1 MSTKSSSLTPWDRWR
16 KRRIVVTDTLTGK
29 PVAIDRGVNLFV
41 LALSNAGAQTRFSCE
56 GHPTGFYVLFEAP
69 LELALRIRWA
79 GFFSVELEGHGP
91 RHPSWSIRTR
101 EFPSIPQTALAKCR
115 RLRWAADAWIK
126 AGLSADPELS
136 PTGMAAVSPAIAPTT
151 NNPERSEHVF
161 A

>member
-16 KRRIVVTDTLTGK
+16 KRRIVVTDPLTGK
-29 PVAIDRGVNLFV
+29 PVAIDRGVNFFV
-41 LALSNAGAQTRFSCE
+41 QALSNAGAQTRFSCE

-69 LELALRIRWA
+69 LELAMKIRSA
-79 GFFSVELEGHGP
+79 GFFSVELEGKGP
-91 RHPSWSIRTR
+91 WHPSWSIQTH
-101 EFPSIPQTALAKCR
+101 EYPSIPKTAMAKCR

-136 PTGMAAVSPAIAPTT
+136 PTGMAATSPAFATT
-151 NNPERSEHVF
+151 TQERSDHVF